1 MFGRRLVRVLLEI
14 LLSACGSE
22 TCFGFSDFAV
32 GVLLVLPRLR
42 RFLCLVDLISG
53 SAVHCEAGAFL
64 SVLVYIACV
73 CCGKVTFLH
82 VCMLHASTE
91 KCSDCSSESCI
102 GCYPF
107 RNLFAI

>member
-1 MFGRRLVRVLLEI
+1 MFGRRLVRFLLEI

-42 RFLCLVDLISG
+42 RLLCLVDLISG

-64 SVLVYIACV
+64 SVLVYIALCV
-73 CCGKVTFLH
+73 LWEGNLITCVY
-82 VCMLHASTE
+82 AS
-91 KCSDCSSESCI
+91 
-102 GCYPF
+102 YF
-107 RNLFAI
+107 Y